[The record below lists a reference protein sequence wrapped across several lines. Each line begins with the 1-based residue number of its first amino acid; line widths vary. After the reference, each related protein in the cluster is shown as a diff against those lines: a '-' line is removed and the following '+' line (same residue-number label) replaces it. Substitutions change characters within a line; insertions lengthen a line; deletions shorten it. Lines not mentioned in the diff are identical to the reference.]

1 MAALEEDGDIP
12 WPAGLDRANLD
23 KDRGKFVAQMRSE
36 NSELRAT
43 PMQLLV
49 KNNLTVI
56 DAIDLE
62 GYGTSGLLALTDV
75 KKRMLAP

>member
-1 MAALEEDGDIP
+1 
-12 WPAGLDRANLD
+12 
-23 KDRGKFVAQMRSE
+23 MRSE